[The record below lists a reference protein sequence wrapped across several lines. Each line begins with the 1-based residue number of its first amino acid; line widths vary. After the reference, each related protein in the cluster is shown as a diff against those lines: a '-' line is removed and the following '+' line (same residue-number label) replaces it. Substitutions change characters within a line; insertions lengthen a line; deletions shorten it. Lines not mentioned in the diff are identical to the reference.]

1 MNKDRSRAD
10 ARRGCRSRH
19 PSAGA
24 HPRAPRAHPGW
35 TMMIVQPNPA
45 STTAPRPGPFG
56 GRGTTA
62 DARSGCKPVPL
73 QPLGLAPTH
82 NRADASC
89 AIRQSCYV
97 GSPRTPRLAAATP
110 RPSAASATDLTPR
123 RTGQWACVSQRR
135 PLRPPPPPPSQTAAV
150 LSWAKS
156 RLTYGLPIRQSGD
169 PEETTTQGSPASA
182 SQPACPAVT
191 TRIADPRGVSTSRRR
206 TVAPSPT
213 PLPTQSL
220 DHEPICFLFSCCHPC
235 CRTTITP
242 RAGRGLGQTA
252 PPVVREGGAGEW
264 EGRCS
269 GGAHTWR
276 SPAATSRARGRASLP
291 HPAPSP
297 SPPPSLHRPSRCDQY
312 LPLSPG
318 IPPPKRRAQRRRCL
332 ARARFLYWFVCTAAG
347 CGENVGRVARDGWG
361 SSRARAARRPGG

>member
-1 MNKDRSRAD
+1 MNKGRSRAD

-35 TMMIVQPNPA
+35 TMTIVQPNPA

-169 PEETTTQGSPASA
+169 PEDTGQPRIRLSAGVSSRHDPDSRPAGGVNVSA
-182 SQPACPAVT
+182 SDCRSIPDPPANTVLGPRADLLSLFVLSSLLPHHDHTPRRPRSRPNRPAC
-191 TRIADPRGVSTSRRR
+191 
-206 TVAPSPT
+206 
-213 PLPTQSL
+213 
-220 DHEPICFLFSCCHPC
+220 C
-235 CRTTITP
+235 
-242 RAGRGLGQTA
+242 
-252 PPVVREGGAGEW
+252 
-264 EGRCS
+264 
-269 GGAHTWR
+269 
-276 SPAATSRARGRASLP
+276 ARGRGWRVGGAVQRGGTHLALAGC
-291 HPAPSP
+291 HVEGTRARVP
-297 SPPPSLHRPSRCDQY
+297 SPPRSQPVSPAFAAP
-312 LPLSPG
+312 PLT
-318 IPPPKRRAQRRRCL
+318 
-332 ARARFLYWFVCTAAG
+332 V
-347 CGENVGRVARDGWG
+347 
-361 SSRARAARRPGG
+361 